1 LNSPLDFSGFDSRKI
16 DKVEVSQL
24 KEGVKNLITA
34 YIIAKVEAGKDEEV
48 LKDIKKISGVKQ
60 ATPTYGVYD
69 LHVEVSFSK
78 MEELDK
84 FIFDGIR
91 KVPGIKE
98 TVTLV
103 AFKGV

>member
-1 LNSPLDFSGFDSRKI
+1 
-16 DKVEVSQL
+16 
-24 KEGVKNLITA
+24 LIAA
-34 YIIAKVEAGKDEEV
+34 YILAKVEAGKDEEV
-48 LKDIKKISGVKQ
+48 LKEVKKMFGVKY

-91 KVPGIKE
+91 KISGIKE

>member
-1 LNSPLDFSGFDSRKI
+1 L
-16 DKVEVSQL
+16 V
-24 KEGVKNLITA
+24 TA
-34 YIIAKVEAGKDEEV
+34 YILAKVEAGKDEEV
-48 LKDIKKISGVKQ
+48 LSEIKKMSGVKQ

-69 LHVEVSFSK
+69 LHVEVSFNK

-91 KVPGIKE
+91 RVSGIKE

-103 AFKGV
+103 AFKGI